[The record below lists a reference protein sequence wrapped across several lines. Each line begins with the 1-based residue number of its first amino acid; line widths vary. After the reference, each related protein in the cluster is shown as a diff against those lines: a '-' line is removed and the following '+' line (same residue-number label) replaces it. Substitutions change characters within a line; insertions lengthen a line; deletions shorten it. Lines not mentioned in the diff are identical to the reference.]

1 MNETEV
7 VLNLKVERLDEG
19 GYLATSADLPGLV
32 VQGRTCA
39 ETIELAQAN
48 ARILIEVY
56 LAEKLPLP
64 AMLRRALKRK
74 QRIVTVPLPVVLPMP
89 A

>member
-48 ARILIEVY
+48 A
-56 LAEKLPLP
+56 AS
-64 AMLRRALKRK
+64 
-74 QRIVTVPLPVVLPMP
+74 
-89 A
+89 